1 MLPTIMGRWFSLG
14 PPVSSTNKTERHD
27 ITEILLKVAL
37 NNIKPSNQPNLQ
49 SLDFLTMLKHIFRM
63 IIQFCKLLPVQIFT
77 CMQSLGISFCEQQ
90 CIIILG
96 SLSLFCIIYF
106 SASVKKYYYVFS
118 TALFKLHSS
127 YQYLK

>member
-37 NNIKPSNQPNLQ
+37 NNIKPTNQPNLQ

-77 CMQSLGISFCEQQ
+77 VGDGPWIVSECRL
-90 CIIILG
+90 
-96 SLSLFCIIYF
+96 
-106 SASVKKYYYVFS
+106 
-118 TALFKLHSS
+118 LFKMMTAS
-127 YQYLK
+127 